1 MLSTFDNNK
10 VQWNWS
16 KFIKGGYIHFLQYV
30 LGEKTV
36 SKKIKCPTKEFQ
48 VHLLNM
54 MLFCVLNRELTLDS
68 PNAFNL

>member
-48 VHLLNM
+48 VHDNILSFTEHDVILC
-54 MLFCVLNRELTLDS
+54 FESRVDTR
-68 PNAFNL
+68 